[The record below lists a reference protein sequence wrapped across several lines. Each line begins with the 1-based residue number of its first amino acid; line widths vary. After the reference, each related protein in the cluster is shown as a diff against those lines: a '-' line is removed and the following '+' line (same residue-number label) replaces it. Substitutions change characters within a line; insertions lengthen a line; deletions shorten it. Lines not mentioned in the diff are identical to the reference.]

1 MKILKKILMATI
13 VTMVLGCSNDD
24 GDNDCAGPNWLEQVD
39 DEGTAFVLA
48 RTNFGLDPNP
58 TTCNNLVTAA
68 NTLIAALE
76 AVRDCVPTNQMA
88 LFENDLNLAIN
99 DRDTANC
106 SQLN

>member
-1 MKILKKILMATI
+1 MKKILLVPMIAI
-13 VTMVLGCSNDD
+13 ALGCSNDD
-24 GDNDCAGPNWLEQVD
+24 SENNCAGPNWLEQVD

-48 RTNFGLDPNP
+48 RTNFGIDPTP

-68 NTLIAALE
+68 NALIAALE
-76 AVRDCVPTNQMA
+76 GVRDCVPANQMA
-88 LFENDLNLAIN
+88 LFEADLNLAIN